1 MYNNNYFH
9 KNRSSKKRK
18 AQHNFKKSSQTLVL
32 KILFGVQDSADRKL
46 LMNSNGLSELS
57 RLSSFLSSP
66 SDCLKRPIK
75 FEIRFNS
82 KFKHVNCLSFVGCY
96 RHLKVSIIKSVPCLF
111 KNLCTIVVVKSNFCR
126 KDLKCAKYIVHI
138 IK

>member
-1 MYNNNYFH
+1 MGEILQNRGILNKRGDFSHCIIIITFTKTDLQKRGRHSTTLKNHH
-9 KNRSSKKRK
+9 K
-18 AQHNFKKSSQTLVL
+18 HWFW
-32 KILFGVQDSADRKL
+32 KILFEVQDSADRKL

-111 KNLCTIVVVKSNFCR
+111 KNLCT
-126 KDLKCAKYIVHI
+126 L
-138 IK
+138 